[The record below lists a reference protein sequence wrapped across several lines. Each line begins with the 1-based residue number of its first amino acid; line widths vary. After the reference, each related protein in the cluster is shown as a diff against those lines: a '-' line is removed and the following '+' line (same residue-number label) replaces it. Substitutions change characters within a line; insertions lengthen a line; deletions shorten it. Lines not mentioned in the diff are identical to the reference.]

1 MTVADLQEHVW
12 RRLGVRRLVV
22 GRQTVDDLVELSVE
36 EWPCEILSH
45 ARDDEQRQIVLI
57 STLASVKRA
66 YQVVSGKD
74 VEEYGFFW
82 AFLLQAV
89 AAAVVQ
95 IILKWWLERNA
106 NRTLIRCWQADR
118 TVR

>member
-1 MTVADLQEHVW
+1 MTIGGLQEHVW
-12 RRLGVRRLVV
+12 RRLGVRRLIVD
-22 GRQTVDDLVELSVE
+22 RKSVDDLVELAVE
-36 EWPCEILSH
+36 EWPCELLNH
-45 ARDDEQRQIVLI
+45 ARDEEERQIVLL
-57 STLASVKRA
+57 STLSSVRRG

-74 VEEYGFFW
+74 VDEYGFFW
-82 AFLLQAV
+82 AFVLQAV

-106 NRTLIRCWQADR
+106 NRTLLRCWQADR